1 MAAQDLRWR
10 HSNPAVG
17 TARRTRRDEIYRDRF
32 PYWCVARVSW
42 APYVCEAI
50 MRIISFCAD
59 SIKDAAKRGFYDW
72 ALDQDADF
80 ICVQNLGAQE
90 YDLQDSVFFP
100 DGYNAYFFDSVER
113 NSNGVAL
120 YCRDMPKAIMT
131 GLGFVDFDMEG
142 RYIQADFG
150 RISVGCLLAPSAYP
164 HDAKAQSRKNRFF
177 EQYQAHLNKVR
188 NKRREFIICGNWDI
202 AHRPEDIQ
210 DRAKNRDCSGALP
223 EEQQWMDRLFSEL
236 NYVDAYREVNSDP
249 DEYTWWPDGNR
260 EEDGWR
266 TDYQI
271 VSGGL
276 RNTIEYGMIYRKQEF
291 GRHAPVI
298 MDYDYELE
306 QR

>member
-1 MAAQDLRWR
+1 
-10 HSNPAVG
+10 
-17 TARRTRRDEIYRDRF
+17 
-32 PYWCVARVSW
+32 
-42 APYVCEAI
+42 

-80 ICVQNLGAQE
+80 ICVQNLGVQE
-90 YDLQDSVFFP
+90 YELQGPVYFP
-100 DGYNAYFFDSVER
+100 EGYNAYFFDAAEP
-113 NSNGVAL
+113 NSNGVAI
-120 YCRDMPKAIMT
+120 YCRDLPKAIMT

-150 RISVGCLLAPSAYP
+150 RISVGCLLAPSAHP
-164 HDAKAQSRKNRFF
+164 SSKEGQDARTQSRKSRFF
-177 EQYQAHLNKVR
+177 EQYLAHLNKVR
-188 NKRREFIICGNWDI
+188 NKRREFFICGNWGI
-202 AHRPEDIQ
+202 AHRPIDIQ
-210 DRAKNRDCSGALP
+210 DPVKNRDCSGALP

-236 NYVDAYREVNSDP
+236 NYVDAFREVNSDP
-249 DEYTWWPDGNR
+249 DEYTWWPDGDR
-260 EEDGWR
+260 AEDGWR
-266 TDYQI
+266 VDYQI

-276 RNTIEYGMIYRKQEF
+276 RNTIEYGMIYKKQEF